1 MDGTFLAVQALAT
14 SEANRTAALHPWKP
28 PPKSAEPTKPL
39 SLTGRKTLNTMRSIP
54 TGLGERKQ
62 LHASPRIGT
71 SPRACSTPTGMGSAS
86 GPPPPP
92 PCARAWRTIER
103 LHACSLRRRPT
114 HRPMSSSRRRPPRHS
129 PRHPTRRRRCPSSR
143 GRPSPPPGL
152 RRRRGARAD
161 AGGGDERAA
170 GAARAVRRTGGVRG
184 GRGAA
189 ARRGGGWGGWRARW
203 HAASNGCFQTDS
215 PENPP

>member
-1 MDGTFLAVQALAT
+1 
-14 SEANRTAALHPWKP
+14 
-28 PPKSAEPTKPL
+28 
-39 SLTGRKTLNTMRSIP
+39 MRSIP

-71 SPRACSTPTGMGSAS
+71 SPRAFSTPTGMRSAS

-92 PCARAWRTIER
+92 PCARAWRTNREAPR
-103 LHACSLRRRPT
+103 LLPAT
-114 HRPMSSSRRRPPRHS
+114 SSHPPPDVKLPPPS
-129 PRHPTRRRRCPSSR
+129 TATLPRHPTRRRRCPSSR

-170 GAARAVRRTGGVRG
+170 GAARAVRRTGGYVVDVAQQH
-184 GRGAA
+184 AA
-189 ARRGGGWGGWRARW
+189 ARVGRVEGPLAC
-203 HAASNGCFQTDS
+203 CFERLFSDGQSGESSIKFKSVPSITELALLES
-215 PENPP
+215 LGQFLFVKPMRVSTVS